1 MFNIPEY
8 AIWQNFRYLLRTPPR
23 RDALRHSGGDSLLW
37 TSATVTLYLE
47 VELRRDSL
55 PGTEQN
61 TSAGVAPIPPR
72 PSLQLGSRAR
82 MPENIRKNNEIAHR
96 MAMAK

>member
-1 MFNIPEY
+1 M
-8 AIWQNFRYLLRTPPR
+8 
-23 RDALRHSGGDSLLW
+23 
-37 TSATVTLYLE
+37 TLYLE

-82 MPENIRKNNEIAHR
+82 MPENISKNMKNPGNRAQTGYVWLDSFFSLRQGISLVSCVSCIPILFIS
-96 MAMAK
+96 

>member
-1 MFNIPEY
+1 M
-8 AIWQNFRYLLRTPPR
+8 
-23 RDALRHSGGDSLLW
+23 RHSGGDSLLW

-82 MPENIRKNNEIAHR
+82 MPENIEKNMKNPGNRAQTGYAWLDSFFSFINRAFLS
-96 MAMAK
+96 KLC

>member
-1 MFNIPEY
+1 M
-8 AIWQNFRYLLRTPPR
+8 
-23 RDALRHSGGDSLLW
+23 
-37 TSATVTLYLE
+37 TLYLE

-82 MPENIRKNNEIAHR
+82 MPVNIRKNLKNPGNRAQTGYAWLDSFLNR
-96 MAMAK
+96 AFLSKLC

>member
-1 MFNIPEY
+1 M
-8 AIWQNFRYLLRTPPR
+8 
-23 RDALRHSGGDSLLW
+23 RHSGGDSLLW

-82 MPENIRKNNEIAHR
+82 MPENIGKKHEKSGKSRADWLDAWLASFFSLKQGIS
-96 MAMAK
+96 

>member
-1 MFNIPEY
+1 M
-8 AIWQNFRYLLRTPPR
+8 
-23 RDALRHSGGDSLLW
+23 
-37 TSATVTLYLE
+37 TLYLE

-82 MPENIRKNNEIAHR
+82 MPENIFKKTMKNPGNRAQTG
-96 MAMAK
+96 